1 MNANTSVVLG
11 YSELIDSHR
20 AGLQME
26 RGFLTVF
33 SGPAWEHM
41 TLSLPH
47 TGPLTKPFFFTLLAP
62 SLETMVLGRERGV
75 GGRERGEGE
84 SIQQE
89 AG

>member
-11 YSELIDSHR
+11 YSELIDSHQ

-33 SGPAWEHM
+33 LGPAWEHM
-41 TLSLPH
+41 TLSLPPH
-47 TGPLTKPFFFTLLAP
+47 WTSDQALLLYSVGSKIGDDGAGQG
-62 SLETMVLGRERGV
+62 TWDRGREP
-75 GGRERGEGE
+75 GEGE
-84 SIQQE
+84 SIQQG